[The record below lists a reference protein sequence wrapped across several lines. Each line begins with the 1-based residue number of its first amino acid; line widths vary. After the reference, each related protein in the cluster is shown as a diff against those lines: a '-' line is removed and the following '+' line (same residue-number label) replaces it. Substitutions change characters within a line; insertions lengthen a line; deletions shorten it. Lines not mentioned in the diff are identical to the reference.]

1 LWERWKTGL
10 SFSIFSITRFSMAPG
25 PNQALTKQTV
35 AEEVAAATDEGP
47 AFRELPLVSSHRG
60 SEKPVFDKEETNR

>member
-1 LWERWKTGL
+1 
-10 SFSIFSITRFSMAPG
+10 M
-25 PNQALTKQTV
+25 TKKKYPQKSCHP
-35 AEEVAAATDEGP
+35 EEHSDEGP

>member
-1 LWERWKTGL
+1 MG
-10 SFSIFSITRFSMAPG
+10 
-25 PNQALTKQTV
+25 NQKEIKSCHP
-35 AEEVAAATDEGP
+35 EEVAVATDEGP